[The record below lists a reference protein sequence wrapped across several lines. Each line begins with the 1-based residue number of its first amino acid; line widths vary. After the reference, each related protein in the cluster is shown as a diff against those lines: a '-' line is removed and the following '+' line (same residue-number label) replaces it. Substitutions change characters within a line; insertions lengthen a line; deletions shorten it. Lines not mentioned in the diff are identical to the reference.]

1 MDKFDIKTAT
11 SLIPVMDNTEEIT
24 ENIINGIEM
33 YNEYLVDVTQK
44 KLLISFVLKTRLS
57 KSAKLKLKS
66 EYDDVTSLI
75 QDIRKFL
82 LTKKSANS
90 ILTQLNNLSQN
101 NMSIHEFGD
110 KLSEL
115 FVGLTIAQSDGNPKS
130 CEILRPINEKLA
142 VKRFADGLRNRRL
155 STIISARDY
164 SSLKDAVRA
173 AEDEELGQPSLS
185 NNIFNAQRRGNQFP
199 YYRSSLRGRGGQ
211 MTSRDNQKCSWLVDT
226 GASLSAIRSNI
237 LSERIPIHRDPIV
250 INGIGG
256 RTYSDGYVYLTLQA
270 SDGTTYE
277 HKFYLF
283 KNLPCNDLIKKW
295 RSVKDNYFRYSKK
308 LKEASKSGSGA
319 TKLKKYHLYNQLLF
333 LRKVE
338 QNATESSL
346 DSPREINNESTSTN
360 DDITTDNTPRY
371 VPVARKRAMQMDEFE
386 REGLKL
392 LKEPENRHMSF
403 FRAILPSIQEFSD
416 RETLRFQSKVIQI
429 IDEMRYGQTSSYQR
443 QTAKPVEPS
452 GTNRTVAEAVI
463 HVDEAK
469 RTKAKLRRQRKREK
483 RQAAQ
488 TDAVRRTSSA
498 LSTRSLSSTTCEVW
512 ETGNKGSESGFL
524 VSYSGSWSPQNDEVA
539 RLREQVKRLTEY
551 VGTLETKLIKAEK
564 TAKEAKD
571 RVAELQQQAA
581 ALKRAKLPPTASDSR
596 NVSPV
601 PAKVMWEEDVEDYK
615 NKAELADAEVKQIKS
630 EQELRETKSPGAY
643 KALSSLHQN
652 AGHAHR

>member
-211 MTSRDNQKCSWLVDT
+211 MTSRGNFYSNREFRPQLQQTTLRNYNNFNNYMKGKYVKNNYNRGYNNTRSTRGYRGNFVSSSRVRGNTSSGNHNQ
-226 GASLSAIRSNI
+226 RNI
-237 LSERIPIHRDPIV
+237 CTAHVETTNEDKTTER
-250 INGIGG
+250 
-256 RTYSDGYVYLTLQA
+256 
-270 SDGTTYE
+270 
-277 HKFYLF
+277 
-283 KNLPCNDLIKKW
+283 
-295 RSVKDNYFRYSKK
+295 
-308 LKEASKSGSGA
+308 
-319 TKLKKYHLYNQLLF
+319 NQ
-333 LRKVE
+333 
-338 QNATESSL
+338 
-346 DSPREINNESTSTN
+346 
-360 DDITTDNTPRY
+360 
-371 VPVARKRAMQMDEFE
+371 
-386 REGLKL
+386 
-392 LKEPENRHMSF
+392 F
-403 FRAILPSIQEFSD
+403 FRS
-416 RETLRFQSKVIQI
+416 
-429 IDEMRYGQTSSYQR
+429 
-443 QTAKPVEPS
+443 
-452 GTNRTVAEAVI
+452 
-463 HVDEAK
+463 
-469 RTKAKLRRQRKREK
+469 
-483 RQAAQ
+483 
-488 TDAVRRTSSA
+488 
-498 LSTRSLSSTTCEVW
+498 
-512 ETGNKGSESGFL
+512 
-524 VSYSGSWSPQNDEVA
+524 
-539 RLREQVKRLTEY
+539 
-551 VGTLETKLIKAEK
+551 
-564 TAKEAKD
+564 
-571 RVAELQQQAA
+571 
-581 ALKRAKLPPTASDSR
+581 
-596 NVSPV
+596 
-601 PAKVMWEEDVEDYK
+601 
-615 NKAELADAEVKQIKS
+615 
-630 EQELRETKSPGAY
+630 
-643 KALSSLHQN
+643 
-652 AGHAHR
+652 